1 MALNQHD
8 DLETN
13 SKHINNILHNDLSF
27 ANFEKVIKTC
37 PINTLLQKS
46 PLITK

>member
-13 SKHINNILHNDLSF
+13 FKHINNILHNDPGF
-27 ANFEKVIKTC
+27 VNFEKVINTC

-46 PLITK
+46 PLTTK